1 MPSTK
6 QEQGNWAEEY
16 AAQYLLRLGWEIL
29 ARQFRTRLGEIDI
42 IAKDPMGVWVFVEVK
57 ARRSHRYGSP
67 EEAVTPY
74 KLRKITRVL
83 YTYLGGLRATNIRY
97 RIDVIALDMFPQKPI
112 FLRHFPSV
120 G

>member
-6 QEQGNWAEEY
+6 QKQGNWAEEY
-16 AAQYLLRLGWEIL
+16 VAQYLIRLGWEIL

-42 IAKDPMGVWVFVEVK
+42 IAKDPVGVWVFVEVK
-57 ARRSHRYGSP
+57 ARRSHKCGFP
-67 EEAVTPY
+67 EEAVTPW
-74 KLRKITRVL
+74 KIRKITRTL
-83 YTYLGGLRATNIRY
+83 YAYIGGLRATNIRY
-97 RIDVIALDMFPQKPI
+97 RIDVVALDMLPQKPI

>member
-6 QEQGNWAEEY
+6 QMQGTWAEEY
-16 AAQYLLRLGWEIL
+16 AAQYLERLGWKIV

-42 IAKDPMGVWVFVEVK
+42 IAKDPKGIWVFIEVK
-57 ARRSHRYGSP
+57 ARRSHTYGTP
-67 EEAVTPY
+67 EQAVTPY
-74 KLRKITRVL
+74 KIRKITRTL
-83 YTYLGGLRATNIRY
+83 YAYLRTLGTKNIRY

-112 FLRHFPSV
+112 FLQHFPSV